1 MNIYIYV
8 CVCVC
13 IDIYIYIYYA
23 CICIYEYVYMYVYN
37 MYIYTYVY
45 VIMCFDGKSSFIDVY
60 TVYHTYPHVNPC
72 AYPQPIDW
80 LKWIALLMV
89 L

>member
-1 MNIYIYV
+1 MRVYVYMNMYICMYIIYTYV
-8 CVCVC
+8 Y
-13 IDIYIYIYYA
+13 IYIYIY
-23 CICIYEYVYMYVYN
+23 IYTD
-37 MYIYTYVY
+37 TYVY

-80 LKWIALLMV
+80 LKWITLLMV